1 MVALENDLY
10 PITVWENMENHLQ
23 NVRPF
28 RSINGRCLDCACFH
42 VLSFPHPKALRLFF
56 VQQSSQFLNMSGNQP
71 QTMFPLSIRWKSRR
85 LVAHKTEWPNIYQ
98 TNMKTSCW
106 KLKVVGISH

>member
-28 RSINGRCLDCACFH
+28 RSINGTQLY
-42 VLSFPHPKALRLFF
+42 LSSMVGAWIVRVF
-56 VQQSSQFLNMSGNQP
+56 
-71 QTMFPLSIRWKSRR
+71 MF
-85 LVAHKTEWPNIYQ
+85 
-98 TNMKTSCW
+98 
-106 KLKVVGISH
+106 